1 MTEKSACFGQDF
13 ASREE
18 CAGLGAVGYPLL
30 QRSKV
35 AGHTSAVRTSSK
47 THAIVAETDCTCVC
61 VDADDKRIVCAG
73 SAKLLH
79 MHLDTPVVRVL
90 LQRVAALVGIEGV
103 QPSGFELQMV
113 RYAEGEQVRRFVLL
127 QN

>member
-1 MTEKSACFGQDF
+1 MEGSPHPLLLRPIAQAPAAFVVEDF

-18 CAGLGAVGYPLL
+18 CAGLAAVGYPLL

-35 AGHTSAVRTSSK
+35 AGHTSNVRTSS
-47 THAIVAETDCTCVC
+47 
-61 VDADDKRIVCAG
+61 

-79 MHLDTPVVRVL
+79 MHLDKPVVRVL

-113 RYAEGEQVRRFVLL
+113 RYAEGEQVRRFVLV
-127 QN
+127 QNCQIQGTFSRLPE

>member
-1 MTEKSACFGQDF
+1 
-13 ASREE
+13 
-18 CAGLGAVGYPLL
+18 
-30 QRSKV
+30 
-35 AGHTSAVRTSSK
+35 
-47 THAIVAETDCTCVC
+47 
-61 VDADDKRIVCAG
+61 
-73 SAKLLH
+73 

>member
-1 MTEKSACFGQDF
+1 M
-13 ASREE
+13 
-18 CAGLGAVGYPLL
+18 
-30 QRSKV
+30 
-35 AGHTSAVRTSSK
+35 
-47 THAIVAETDCTCVC
+47 
-61 VDADDKRIVCAG
+61 CAG

-113 RYAEGEQVRRFVLL
+113 RYAEGEQVRRFVSL
-127 QN
+127 QNEGNSRRIFKAS